1 MERRRIILALVVAL
15 LLMPSAHAATL
26 CSYKGPDTSEH
37 YLQLTDFLVSGDSPL
52 TVGDKVTASFKLT
65 YVGKEPVTFDDKY
78 GVFVAAKD
86 PDGKTKMFGNTHQ
99 GKTLKSGKSVTV
111 ETDITLDKEGEWVL
125 WASYCIKGKKET
137 ICGPEEWHAC
147 QLTVQ
152 AKGCPEGCECMT
164 PAQAKELGCELCEG
178 KEIICGYDQYQNPM
192 YCYEKP
198 PTTPSPMGQPDL
210 MILDVWT
217 YGDVPGVYSEIR
229 YMIQNV
235 GDGPA
240 GPSTTALYIDGHK
253 VVEHSI
259 TDLGPGESRV
269 EHVPFEGVCSGSS
282 DEFTAKADVYDV
294 VVESDET
301 NNKYSRT
308 YPCPA
313 EINLPDLVLIDVWH
327 EGEVG
332 YYYTN
337 REYTMEN
344 NIRFSLR
351 NSGNAS
357 SPSTEARLYI
367 DGVWVSTSSIPSLDV
382 GEIHQGSFSYIAAC
396 SGTSDVIRVV
406 VDPLDHITEV
416 GEANNELTEEWN
428 CFWFSISGT
437 IHNFWH
443 DPRTLKVKICEAETI
458 GISPSS
464 GFPRPLAMTQCKEG
478 GNVWYAD
485 VTQEFVWD
493 LPSGDLYYS
502 LGGLCPG
509 EYIVAPV
516 RSPIHGL
523 TICEWQGSWQAAKG
537 QVVRIENSNVEGV
550 DFTFEPLDSSAP
562 MIPSIVTE
570 PEHPKLNEDVT
581 VTILA
586 EDDQEIVSICERT
599 DMVDMNGIFHPGRWC
614 GLNVTP
620 GLEGSTAGAQFS
632 ITNDQIMKA
641 TVRVMVCDVGGNSR
655 LNQKIILFGSCDD
668 GIQDQGETG
677 VDCGG
682 PCPSLCMDCLGD
694 STIGNCPSAYLY
706 SPGEIDDVRLWAEIA
721 LYHYAD
727 HLRDEHGIDITADD
741 LDTSDEYIEAIS
753 WWVAKTMGYRGDG
766 LNRKCLNDIRELHYD
781 PSDYGHLDFPQ
792 PAYYTL
798 LHSGRCPSFTYT
810 EDGKTKT
817 WHPDPTKTFYGDC
830 EDFGILE
837 AALLRSLGVSHRCI
851 FCAEEPGHSFNIV
864 YYKGKYRVLEPQLMN
879 AIGRKYYSPHNLW
892 NDEIGA
898 FVCTNFDKVKPW
910 EYAMNYPGCENPWV
924 SVSGGGFGDKQLW
937 LDWNGWGEN
946 VQPGVADHNGDGKDD
961 VAAVRLTRERYSEF
975 WFNSDGDGFVKDFAE
990 PATGDSDDLEF
1001 YVIPVD
1007 GRRVRAI
1014 RGTVMGNTGRV
1025 YRYGHVESPD
1035 SINMVKFQR
1044 SEGVEE
1050 LEGNVYVS
1058 YDWAR
1063 KPKIY
1068 LETGNLKMVVSD
1080 LVAYD
1085 HWNNVDRAPQL
1096 QYSVGPGDWSMET
1109 RVRLSD
1115 GGGTHHAGLMVYFSE
1130 NDIIYWGPYNAG
1142 SGECLRIERSGKKSL
1157 GETGLSGYPVH
1168 LKITKRGTEYDF
1180 FYKARTYD
1188 DWTLLKTL
1196 SVDETPTKVGL
1207 ILKTWTPTAITA
1219 SFSHFDFSNGST
1231 TFSDDFDGVSLDRR
1245 WRVYIPNPK
1254 WHGDFCRED
1263 QIPFVGDFDGDGTDD
1278 IIRFKRAEGDVFV
1291 ALSRPEKTRF
1301 GHGLLWHDNFC
1312 LDGET
1317 PLVGDF
1323 NGDGRD
1329 DIVTFKQDTGH
1340 VFVALSTKFGFWGDG
1355 WLWKYNFCY
1364 EGDTPLVGDF
1374 NGDGRDDIACLSV
1387 EDGRAKIW
1395 VALAAPSTITYNCH
1409 GGNICEQ
1416 APFYT
1421 KAYWP
1426 DICR

>member
-1 MERRRIILALVVAL
+1 MYIAGVR
-15 LLMPSAHAATL
+15 
-26 CSYKGPDTSEH
+26 
-37 YLQLTDFLVSGDSPL
+37 
-52 TVGDKVTASFKLT
+52 KL
-65 YVGKEPVTFDDKY
+65 
-78 GVFVAAKD
+78 
-86 PDGKTKMFGNTHQ
+86 
-99 GKTLKSGKSVTV
+99 
-111 ETDITLDKEGEWVL
+111 
-125 WASYCIKGKKET
+125 
-137 ICGPEEWHAC
+137 
-147 QLTVQ
+147 
-152 AKGCPEGCECMT
+152 
-164 PAQAKELGCELCEG
+164 
-178 KEIICGYDQYQNPM
+178 YDQYQNPM

-198 PTTPSPMGQPDL
+198 EEKDSDGDGISDSRDNCPYKYNPGQKDSDQDGVGDVCDNCPDVYNPDQKDENQNGIGDVCERDTTSPEVTIIHSPQELTIADEVTFTAHATDDIGVSKILIFVNDEKVKECTPGAEKTDKKGRKYWECTYTGGPFPEGNLTYRAEAIDTFKNRCLSGEQSVEVTPTITITTPPPRL
-210 MILDVWT
+210 
-217 YGDVPGVYSEIR
+217 
-229 YMIQNV
+229 V
-235 GDGPA
+235 G
-240 GPSTTALYIDGHK
+240 
-253 VVEHSI
+253 
-259 TDLGPGESRV
+259 
-269 EHVPFEGVCSGSS
+269 C
-282 DEFTAKADVYDV
+282 
-294 VVESDET
+294 
-301 NNKYSRT
+301 
-308 YPCPA
+308 
-313 EINLPDLVLIDVWH
+313 
-327 EGEVG
+327 
-332 YYYTN
+332 
-337 REYTMEN
+337 
-344 NIRFSLR
+344 
-351 NSGNAS
+351 
-357 SPSTEARLYI
+357 
-367 DGVWVSTSSIPSLDV
+367 
-382 GEIHQGSFSYIAAC
+382 
-396 SGTSDVIRVV
+396 
-406 VDPLDHITEV
+406 
-416 GEANNELTEEWN
+416 
-428 CFWFSISGT
+428 WFSISGT

-458 GISPSS
+458 GISPSP
-464 GFPRPLAMTQCKEG
+464 GFPRPLAITQCKEG

-537 QVVRIENSNVEGV
+537 QVVRIENSNVVGV

-599 DMVDMNGIFHPGRWC
+599 DMVDMNGIFHPGRWR
-614 GLNVTP
+614 GLNVIP

-641 TVRVMVCDVGGNSR
+641 TVTVKVCDIGGNGR

-694 STIGNCPSAYLY
+694 STIGNRPSAYLY

-727 HLRDEHGIDITADD
+727 HLRDEHGITADD

-753 WWVAKTMGYRGDG
+753 WWVAKNMGYRGDG
-766 LNRKCLNDIRELHYD
+766 PNRICLNDHCRLHYN
-781 PSDYGHLDFPQ
+781 PIDYGHRDFPQ

-798 LHSGRCPSFTYT
+798 LHSGRCRNFTYT

-851 FCAEEPGHSFNIV
+851 FCAEQPGHSFNIV
-864 YYKGKYRVLEPQLMN
+864 YYKGKYRVLEPQLN
-879 AIGRKYYSPHNLW
+879 DIRRKYHSPHNLW
-892 NDEIGA
+892 NDKIGA
-898 FVCTNFDKVKPW
+898 FACTDFHKVKPW
-910 EYAMNYPGCENPWV
+910 EYTMNYPGCENPWV

-946 VQPGVADHNGDGKDD
+946 VQPGVADRNGDGKDD
-961 VAAVRLTRERYSEF
+961 VAAVRLTRAGYKDF

-1035 SINMVKFQR
+1035 SINRVKFQR
-1044 SEGVEE
+1044 SEGEGE

-1068 LETGNLKMVVSD
+1068 LETGNLKMEVSD

-1142 SGECLRIERSGKKSL
+1142 SGECLRIERSGKKPL
-1157 GETGLSGYPVH
+1157 GETRWPGYPVY

-1196 SVDETPTKVGL
+1196 SVDETPSKVGL